1 MKVFGIAL
9 FLSGILFLIYILTI
23 DISQS
28 SPSAGFA
35 PWAGVIVLATGGFLF
50 FKARKE

>member
-9 FLSGILFLIYILTI
+9 FISGIFFLVYILTA
-23 DISQS
+23 DVSQS
-28 SPSAGFA
+28 SPSAWFA
-35 PWAGVIVLATGGFLF
+35 PWAGVIVLALGGFLF